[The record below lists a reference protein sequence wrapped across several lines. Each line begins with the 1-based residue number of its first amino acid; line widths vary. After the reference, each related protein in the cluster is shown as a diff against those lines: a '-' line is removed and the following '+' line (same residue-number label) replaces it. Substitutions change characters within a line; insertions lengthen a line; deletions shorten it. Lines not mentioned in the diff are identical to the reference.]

1 MYPEYDI
8 QIVWHDDLSGSII
21 NNNMISGKY
30 QIGFMGDMP
39 CLINGYNSETNDDYN
54 AVCIAIDGRGKMGK
68 NQDILVGINSG
79 ITKIEDLEGKTIST
93 PIGSSAHRMLL
104 NILDIYNLQGKV
116 NVVHQDINIAY
127 SLLQTQK
134 IDAFAVWAPYG
145 KYLEYEN
152 VAKTLIEGEESKVDY
167 LTGIIINKDWLD
179 DNKEICRLFLESI
192 EEAHQ
197 QIVKSPKTAAEIF
210 EKETGFPYEVC
221 LEMANSIKWEMQI
234 KKEDLITFEKD
245 LEFLANMN
253 IIEFYDYK
261 KFFYNFDY

>member
-1 MYPEYDI
+1 M
-8 QIVWHDDLSGSII
+8 
-21 NNNMISGKY
+21 
-30 QIGFMGDMP
+30 
-39 CLINGYNSETNDDYN
+39 
-54 AVCIAIDGRGKMGK
+54 
-68 NQDILVGINSG
+68 
-79 ITKIEDLEGKTIST
+79 
-93 PIGSSAHRMLL
+93 
-104 NILDIYNLQGKV
+104 
-116 NVVHQDINIAY
+116 
-127 SLLQTQK
+127 
-134 IDAFAVWAPYG
+134 
-145 KYLEYEN
+145 
-152 VAKTLIEGEESKVDY
+152 AKTLIEGEESKVDY